1 MIVSG
6 LSKTFTFRHF
16 FVLTLSLIL
25 SSFLQAQTEAMYYEL
40 NLEKDLIPEGIAF
53 DSLSKEVFV
62 NSLRNNKIVQ
72 FDLEEKNTEE
82 FIYKNQYDYLSGFG
96 MEIMGDTLY
105 ALGNVLPPTG
115 NRSVLL
121 LLSVSSGELLK
132 SYALD
137 IEDFTYL
144 NDIAVSSAGDIY
156 ITDSENDKIYTVN
169 REKDQLEVFYQ
180 NEGILHSNG
189 ISISP
194 DNHLLYLASYIWG
207 IRILDLKTKTLVN
220 PPNAYKGVDGMKY
233 YKNGL
238 IAIVNGKQD
247 RSQNG
252 VYRFAFNE
260 KGTKIIGSEQ
270 IHRLQKDSDIPT
282 TFALQNDTMLFIA
295 DSQMDN
301 FNQETNEIIDSVK
314 LEKYQLVQLK
324 LNSNPESNKTSVVSK
339 NYCTEIGRFD
349 LLIDENEVAG
359 SYYLIHKKAL
369 GGVWGRLNGTTMEG
383 RWHDADGKG
392 DITLTFSE
400 DFSFFTA
407 NYRSDDE
414 PEKWYRDS
422 WHGTLR
428 ISSESS
434 FVFNNKTYRCE

>member
-1 MIVSG
+1 M
-6 LSKTFTFRHF
+6 
-16 FVLTLSLIL
+16 
-25 SSFLQAQTEAMYYEL
+25 

-53 DSLSKEVFV
+53 DPHSKQVFV
-62 NSLRNNKIVQ
+62 NSLRNNKIVG
-72 FDLEEKNTEE
+72 FDLQQKNTEE
-82 FIYKNQYDYLSGFG
+82 FIHKDQYDYLSGFG

-115 NRSVLL
+115 NRSILL

-132 SYALD
+132 SYSLD
-137 IEDFTYL
+137 TEDFTYL
-144 NDIAVSSAGDIY
+144 NDIAISSVGDIY
-156 ITDSENDKIYTVN
+156 ITDSENDRIYTVN

-207 IRILDLKTKTLVN
+207 IRILNLKTKTLVN
-220 PPNAYKGVDGMKY
+220 PPNAHKGIDGMKFY
-233 YKNGL
+233 NGNL
-238 IAIVNGKQD
+238 LAIVNGKQD
-247 RSQNG
+247 KSQNG
-252 VYRFAFNE
+252 IYRFAFNE

-270 IHRLQKDSDIPT
+270 IHRLQKESDIPT
-282 TFALQNDTMLFIA
+282 TFALHNGAMFFIA

-301 FNQETNEIIDSVK
+301 FKQETNEIIDVAK
-314 LEKYQLVQLK
+314 LEKYQLVQLE
-324 LNSNPESNKTSVVSK
+324 LNSNPKSNKTGVVSK

-349 LLIDENEVAG
+349 LLIDEDEVAG
-359 SYYLIHKKAL
+359 SYYLINKKAL
-369 GGVWGRLNGTTMEG
+369 GGVWGRLNGNIMKG

-392 DITLTFSE
+392 DITITFTD

-407 NYRSDDE
+407 DYRSDDE

-428 ISSESS
+428 TSAEPY
-434 FVFNNKTYRCE
+434 FDFNNKTYRCE